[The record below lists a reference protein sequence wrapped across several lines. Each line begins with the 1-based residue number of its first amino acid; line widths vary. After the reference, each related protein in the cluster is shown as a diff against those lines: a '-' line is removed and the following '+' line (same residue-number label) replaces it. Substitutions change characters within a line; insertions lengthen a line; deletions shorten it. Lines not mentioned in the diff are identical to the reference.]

1 MRDMYMKSGHGFL
14 MVYAINAQATF
25 SDLKE
30 IRERL
35 LRIKD
40 TTNVPM
46 VLVGNKNDLE
56 ESRQVSRDQ
65 GQAMARQFN
74 CAFLETS
81 AKKKNNVEN
90 VRKLKSIYKTGR
102 INPQLSLVSNLRFSD
117 DLWKVLSFI

>member
-1 MRDMYMKSGHGFL
+1 MRILKEQFSAMRDMYMKSGLGFL

-25 SDLKE
+25 NDLTE
-30 IRERL
+30 IRDRL

-56 ESRQVSRDQ
+56 ETRQVSRDQ
-65 GQAMARQFN
+65 GQATARQFN

-81 AKKKNNVEN
+81 AKMRNNVDN
-90 VRKLKSIYKTGR
+90 V
-102 INPQLSLVSNLRFSD
+102 
-117 DLWKVLSFI
+117 